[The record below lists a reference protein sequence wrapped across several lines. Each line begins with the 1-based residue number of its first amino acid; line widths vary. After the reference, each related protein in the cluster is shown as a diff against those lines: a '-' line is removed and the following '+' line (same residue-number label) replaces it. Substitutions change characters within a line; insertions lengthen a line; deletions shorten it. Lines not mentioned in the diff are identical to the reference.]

1 MRKTRKFLSLMM
13 AVVMLCSCFVVGNV
27 QGASFTPR
35 LTEPST
41 TSSYWIHTS
50 YGGLNSCII
59 ASGNSV
65 LPNCVGY
72 AWGRAYEILNRQPD
86 LSRGNAGD
94 WFAYNKNKYD
104 NGNGGY
110 PYSTDIT
117 KPKLGAIVCWS
128 QPGQAGHVAV
138 VEKINGNQIT
148 TSESGWNSR
157 RFWTTNRS
165 TTNSTLNQSGYVFQG
180 YIYILGDSVTP
191 HTCNKGTY
199 MYYWANHPHYNCY
212 KCSICGEIW
221 ASEEMREISLCSICT
236 NIIYP
241 SSGATFK
248 IASAVGNNM
257 YLDFAVSSNNV
268 QIYEDCDGSTDPSW
282 VKSQYFVLTHVG
294 DGWYTIKNVGNNQ
307 MVDVADANPASGTN
321 IGQCPANGS
330 NAQLFKFQDA
340 GDGYCYIKSKLGTY
354 VDVAG
359 GVNANNTNVQAYE
372 FNGAKAQKWKLIQK
386 EVPTVDTEKPSI
398 SNVRITDVN
407 ETGFTISCEVYD
419 NVGIKEVLF
428 PVWTT
433 EALGPSLGV
442 EAGQDDIVYHKATM
456 NGNTATCRINISDH
470 NNSYGEY
477 VCDPHIYDTSDN
489 LLIGGRLYIQVA
501 KSQTLYFDVNHNNI
515 NVNLFRTINGKIIDG
530 VEFDT
535 NTQILSFDGS
545 FSSWTTVMDIPFNVS
560 ENDWIC
566 FTANSISGTV
576 QEGDCVVFE
585 ALDKD
590 FNTMSYSIG
599 RRIHYDVAHAGNG
612 VYNGAWGIDKDACG
626 IKYIKLFPWSGDGPF
641 YCDDLKLQ
649 IKIEKG
655 STTEYS
661 PAAQVMYK
669 GSSYGT
675 LPTPTRTGYTFDG
688 WYTSAT
694 GGTKITSSSVV
705 NVSGDQTLYAHWT
718 CNHSS
723 TEVRNAKTA
732 TCTEVGFTG
741 DTYCNT
747 CSTKIKAGSETAKL
761 THTDTNSD
769 YKCDYGCGYEFDN
782 AVENCSCSC
791 HKSGISKLFFNII
804 LFFQKL
810 FGTNQECKCG
820 VAHY

>member
-13 AVVMLCSCFVVGNV
+13 AVLMFASCLCINIMPIK
-27 QGASFTPR
+27 ANAAENWWMP
-35 LTEPST
+35 L
-41 TSSYWIHTS
+41 TS
-50 YGGLNSCII
+50 YTSIGDPFGCTCYYHKGSHGGQDFPAVGGTTVR
-59 ASGNSV
+59 ASKSGTV
-65 LPNCVGY
+65 
-72 AWGRAYEILNRQPD
+72 
-86 LSRGNAGD
+86 
-94 WFAYNKNKYD
+94 
-104 NGNGGY
+104 
-110 PYSTDIT
+110 
-117 KPKLGAIVCWS
+117 
-128 QPGQAGHVAV
+128 VAV
-138 VEKINGNQIT
+138 VTYCKSSHINGSCTCGSSWGNYVKIKHDDGFYSLYAHLSSVSMSNGQRVSQGQKVGGVGT
-148 TSESGWNSR
+148 T
-157 RFWTTNRS
+157 
-165 TTNSTLNQSGYVFQG
+165 
-180 YIYILGDSVTP
+180 GDST
-191 HTCNKGTY
+191 G
-199 MYYWANHPHYNCY
+199 NHLHFEIYNTSNVRVNPMNY
-212 KCSICGEIW
+212 INPNNPSPS
-221 ASEEMREISLCSICT
+221 SEPTS
-236 NIIYP
+236 IIYP

-248 IASAVGNNM
+248 FASGVGNNM
-257 YLDFAVSSNNV
+257 YLDFSLSTKNV

-282 VKSQYFVLTHVG
+282 VKTQYFVLTHVG
-294 DGWYTIKNVGNNQ
+294 DGWYKIINVGNGKC
-307 MVDVADANPASGTN
+307 VDIASANPASGTN
-321 IGQCPANGS
+321 VQQYDYNG
-330 NAQLFKFQDA
+330 NIAQLYRFYDA
-340 GDGYCYIKSKLGTY
+340 GNGYCYIKSKLGCY
-354 VDVAG
+354 LDVANG
-359 GVNANNTNVQAYE
+359 DNVNNTNVWAYA
-372 FNGAKAQKWKLIQK
+372 FNGSNAQKWKLIQK

-419 NVGIKEVLF
+419 NVGIKQVLF

-761 THTDTNSD
+761 THTDSD
-769 YKCDYGCGYEFDN
+769 GDNKCDYGCGYEFDN